1 MPEVR
6 GALMQRA
13 TRPLRSRFLNGFE
26 MLPDVHRDGDLF
38 VLDLDSVSV
47 VEWHAPIEWMKD
59 TPPPPGTPIVRSD
72 DGAVWTVVKQ
82 PNISWVQ
89 TLEPVALL
97 LPLALFE

>member
-1 MPEVR
+1 
-6 GALMQRA
+6 
-13 TRPLRSRFLNGFE
+13 
-26 MLPDVHRDGDLF
+26 
-38 VLDLDSVSV
+38 
-47 VEWHAPIEWMKD
+47 
-59 TPPPPGTPIVRSD
+59 VRSD